1 MADRIVKITDELY
14 NVRGSFK
21 IAKLVDIGTQCT
33 LVRRPSGSWVLLDAY
48 TMTGDVLDQ
57 VMALTADGAD
67 LEAVIH
73 THPFHTIHVKRTAET
88 FPHARQYGTVRHV
101 KKAPQLS
108 WEPERTETAAC
119 HELFADTFR
128 FSVPAGV
135 DFVPANENLHFA
147 SVLVFHA
154 PSKVL
159 HVDDTLMHNKLPLV
173 GGLSFHPTLKKVLQP
188 RPGAAAEFRAWCD
201 DLVERCEA
209 VEQVLPAHIH
219 MPVRQPPGVVAD
231 QVRAAIAKVRKVVD
245 AHEAKHG

>member
-73 THPFHTIHVKRTAET
+73 THPFHTIHVKRCAAQ
-88 FPHARQYGTVRHV
+88 FPGAKQYGTRRHQA
-101 KKAPQLS
+101 KAPDLP
-108 WEPERTETAAC
+108 WEPQLAEEPEL
-119 HELFADTFR
+119 HELFADTLS

-135 DFVPANENLHFA
+135 DFVPSNENLHFA

-154 PSKVL
+154 PSRTL
-159 HVDDTLMHNKLPLV
+159 HVDDTLMHNKLPMV
-173 GGLSFHPTLKKVLQP
+173 GGVSFHPTLKKVLQP
-188 RPGAAAEFRAWCD
+188 RAGAAAAFRAWCD
-201 DLVERCEA
+201 DLVRRCA
-209 VEQVLPAHIH
+209 TVEQLCPAHIH
-219 MPVRQPPGVVAD
+219 LPARQEPGVIAE
-231 QVRAAIAKVRKVVD
+231 QVRVAIQKVAKVVD
-245 AHEAKHG
+245 AHERKHG